1 MASARRIELLLT
13 SNVENLGIVGD
24 VVRVR
29 MGYARNY
36 LLPMGVA
43 EIPTQEKMDALAEKR
58 EIALKEYEAN
68 RAEQASIIE
77 KLEGVTLTLSRSAN
91 DQGGL
96 YGSVTQRDIADAL
109 AENGFAVDTRAV
121 RLHSAIRRVGEYP
134 VTIQFGSDLKVDV
147 EITVNP
153 DRPLEDREEME
164 FDDEG
169 NLIIVEKPTEP
180 QETSEFTET
189 SKSTETSEST
199 ETSKSTKTSN
209 APETDPVAEE
219 TADA

>member
-36 LLPMGVA
+36 LIPMDVA
-43 EIPTQEKMDALAEKR
+43 EVPTQEKMESLSEQRATALQ
-58 EIALKEYEAN
+58 EYEAN
-68 RAEQASIIE
+68 RSEQASIIK
-77 KLEGVTLTLSRSAN
+77 KLEGITLSLSRSAN

-121 RLHSAIRRVGEYP
+121 RLHSAIRRIGEYP
-134 VTIQFGSDLKVDV
+134 VTIQFGNDMKVDV

-169 NLIIVEKPTEP
+169 NLVIVEKTAEPVSKDGENSKDEP
-180 QETSEFTET
+180 QEPAVVE
-189 SKSTETSEST
+189 EST
-199 ETSKSTKTSN
+199 DT
-209 APETDPVAEE
+209 
-219 TADA
+219 

>member
-36 LLPMGVA
+36 LIPMDVA
-43 EIPTQEKMDALAEKR
+43 EVPTQEKMESLSEQRA
-58 EIALKEYEAN
+58 IALQEYEAN
-68 RAEQASIIE
+68 RSEQASIIE
-77 KLEGVTLTLSRSAN
+77 KLEGITLSLSRSAN

-121 RLHSAIRRVGEYP
+121 RLHSAIRRIGEYP
-134 VTIQFGSDLKVDV
+134 VTIQFGNDMKVDV

-169 NLIIVEKPTEP
+169 NLVIVEKTAEPVSKDGENSKDEP
-180 QETSEFTET
+180 QEPAAVE
-189 SKSTETSEST
+189 EST
-199 ETSKSTKTSN
+199 DT
-209 APETDPVAEE
+209 
-219 TADA
+219 

>member
-24 VVRVR
+24 IVRVR

-36 LLPMGVA
+36 LLPMDVA
-43 EIPTQEKMDALAEKR
+43 EIPTPEKMEALAEQR
-58 EIALKEYEAN
+58 EIALKEYESN

-77 KLEGVTLTLSRSAN
+77 KLEGITLSLSRSAN

-109 AENGFAVDTRAV
+109 AENGFVVDTRAV
-121 RLHSAIRRVGEYP
+121 RLHSAIRRIGDYP
-134 VTIQFGSDLKVDV
+134 VTIQFGTDLKVDV
-147 EITVNP
+147 EIIVNP

-169 NLIIVEKPTEP
+169 NLIIIETTQEASAAQEGENSQEDTP
-180 QETSEFTET
+180 QESATE
-189 SKSTETSEST
+189 ES
-199 ETSKSTKTSN
+199 
-209 APETDPVAEE
+209 AEV
-219 TADA
+219 

>member
-1 MASARRIELLLT
+1 MPSAKRIELLLT

-43 EIPTQEKMDALAEKR
+43 ELPTEEKMASLAEAR
-58 EIALKEYEAN
+58 EIALKEYETN
-68 RAEQASIIE
+68 RAEQATIIE
-77 KLEGVTLTLSRSAN
+77 KLEGITLTLTRSAN

-109 AENGFAVDTRAV
+109 IENGFAIDTRAV
-121 RLHSAIRRVGEYP
+121 RLHSAIRRIGDYQ
-134 VTIQFGSDLKVDV
+134 VTIQFGTDMKIDV

-169 NLIIVEKPTEP
+169 NLMIVDAAPAKATEKATTAEGEEQPAE
-180 QETSEFTET
+180 ETSE
-189 SKSTETSEST
+189 
-199 ETSKSTKTSN
+199 
-209 APETDPVAEE
+209 A

>member
-1 MASARRIELLLT
+1 MASAKRIELLLT

-43 EIPTQEKMDALAEKR
+43 EVPTEEKMASLAEVRK
-58 EIALKEYEAN
+58 IALIEYESN
-68 RAEQASIIE
+68 QSEQASIIE
-77 KLEGVTLTLSRSAN
+77 KLSGITLTLTRSAN

-109 AENGFAVDTRAV
+109 VENGFAVDTRAV
-121 RLHSAIRRVGEYP
+121 RLHSAIRRIGDYP
-134 VTIQFGSDLKVDV
+134 ITIQFGTNMKVDI
-147 EITVNP
+147 EITINP
-153 DRPLEDREEME
+153 DQPLEDRDEME

-169 NLIIVEKPTEP
+169 NLMIRDSKPAKEASSE
-180 QETSEFTET
+180 ETPVDKAQPADET
-189 SKSTETSEST
+189 
-199 ETSKSTKTSN
+199 
-209 APETDPVAEE
+209 

>member
-24 VVRVR
+24 IVRVR

-43 EIPTQEKMDALAEKR
+43 EVPTPEKIEALVEQR
-58 EIALKEYEAN
+58 EVALKEYEMM
-68 RAEQASIIE
+68 RSDQASIIE
-77 KLEGVTLTLSRSAN
+77 QLKGVTLTLSRSAN

-96 YGSVTQRDIADAL
+96 YGSVTQRDIVDAL
-109 AENGFAVDTRAV
+109 IENGFTVDT
-121 RLHSAIRRVGEYP
+121 SAIRLQQAIRRIGEYS
-134 VTIQFGSDLKVDV
+134 VTIQFGTDMKTDIEV
-147 EITVNP
+147 IVNP

-169 NLIIVEKPTEP
+169 NLIIVEKTEKP
-180 QETSEFTET
+180 KETEAQKVSEETTE
-189 SKSTETSEST
+189 ET
-199 ETSKSTKTSN
+199 
-209 APETDPVAEE
+209 PAEE
-219 TADA
+219 TAEA

>member
-1 MASARRIELLLT
+1 MPSAKRIELLLT

-43 EIPTQEKMDALAEKR
+43 ELPTEEKMESLAEAR
-58 EIALKEYEAN
+58 EIALKEYESN

-77 KLEGVTLTLSRSAN
+77 KLEGIRLTLTRSAN

-109 AENGFAVDTRAV
+109 IENGFAIDTRAV
-121 RLHSAIRRVGEYP
+121 RLHSAIRRIGDYH
-134 VTIQFGSDLKVDV
+134 VTIQFGTDMKIDV

-169 NLIIVEKPTEP
+169 NLMIVEATPAKETENATTTENEEQP
-180 QETSEFTET
+180 AEETSE
-189 SKSTETSEST
+189 
-199 ETSKSTKTSN
+199 
-209 APETDPVAEE
+209 A

>member
-24 VVRVR
+24 IVRVR
-29 MGYARNY
+29 MGYARNF

-43 EIPTQEKMDALAEKR
+43 ELPTEEKMEALAEAR
-58 EIALKEYEAN
+58 EIALKEFEAN

-77 KLEGVTLTLSRSAN
+77 KLEGITLTLTRSAN

-109 AENGFAVDTRAV
+109 IKNGFSVDTRAV
-121 RLHSAIRRVGEYP
+121 RLHSAIRRIGEYH
-134 VTIQFGSDLKVDV
+134 VTVQFGTDMKVDIEV
-147 EITVNP
+147 TVNP

-169 NLIIVEKPTEP
+169 NLIMSEKVATE
-180 QETSEFTET
+180 ETVTDEVTEET
-189 SKSTETSEST
+189 TE
-199 ETSKSTKTSN
+199 ET
-209 APETDPVAEE
+209 APAEE

>member
-36 LLPMGVA
+36 LIPMDVA
-43 EIPTQEKMDALAEKR
+43 EVPTQEKMESLSEQRATALQ
-58 EIALKEYEAN
+58 EYEAN
-68 RAEQASIIE
+68 RSEQASIIK
-77 KLEGVTLTLSRSAN
+77 KLEGITLSLSRSAN

-121 RLHSAIRRVGEYP
+121 RLHSAIRRIGEYP
-134 VTIQFGSDLKVDV
+134 VTIQFGNDMKVDV

-169 NLIIVEKPTEP
+169 NLVIVEKTAEPVSKDGENSKDEP
-180 QETSEFTET
+180 QEPAAVE
-189 SKSTETSEST
+189 EST
-199 ETSKSTKTSN
+199 DT
-209 APETDPVAEE
+209 
-219 TADA
+219 